1 MYVCAFAHAR
11 VHVYVCAHACV
22 YVDVECTQD
31 QESSLSFVV
40 YHSII
45 LFSFLRILLRT
56 QNLIKV
62 EENRKEW
69 GRTMASLLTDIQM
82 LHMHVLLYGHTLLI
96 PGFAEALGE
105 WSVLTNEISRQAR
118 VLQKAF
124 CLLLKLVKKENLY
137 FPCVSV
143 IY

>member
-45 LFSFLRILLRT
+45 LFSLLRILLRT

-69 GRTMASLLTDIQM
+69 GRTMAPYSQTFRCYICM
-82 LHMHVLLYGHTLLI
+82 SYYMVTH
-96 PGFAEALGE
+96 
-105 WSVLTNEISRQAR
+105 S
-118 VLQKAF
+118 
-124 CLLLKLVKKENLY
+124 
-137 FPCVSV
+137 
-143 IY
+143 